1 MRVLVTGAAGFVG
14 RYVVARLARDH
25 EVVALVHS
33 QPSRDLPA
41 AKTIV
46 ADLTSPS
53 MAARLPRDVDVVVH
67 LAQAY
72 KTFPEH
78 AAEIFAVNATST
90 QRLADHA
97 RSVGV
102 RRFVL
107 ASSGSI
113 YRPGPAPL
121 RETDPPQ
128 PMGFHPATKLIA
140 EQVLSYYA
148 EPLEVVNLRLF
159 APFGPMQVD
168 RLIPRLIESVRS
180 GTAIALSRGGEP
192 RLNPIFIDDLA
203 EVFAQV
209 VAGAGAGVI
218 NIGGPT
224 VVSIRDIAEAAGDAL
239 GRAPNFEAR
248 DREPYG
254 DLVADVTAM
263 HRQLVL
269 PAMVEPHEGIR
280 RMVADAPAL
289 A

>member
-14 RYVVARLARDH
+14 RYVVTRLARDH
-25 EVVALVHS
+25 EVVALVHA
-33 QPSRDLPA
+33 QPSWDVPV

-53 MAARLPRDVDVVVH
+53 MGARLPRDIDVVIH

-113 YRPGPAPL
+113 YRPGPEPL
-121 RETDPPQ
+121 RETDPPR

-148 EPLEVVNLRLF
+148 DPLEVVSLRLF
-159 APFGPMQVD
+159 APFGPGQVD

-180 GTAIALSRGGEP
+180 GSSIALSRGGEP
-192 RLNPIFIDDLA
+192 RLNPIYIDDLA
-203 EVFAQV
+203 EVFAQA

-224 VVSIRDIAEAAGDAL
+224 VVSIRDIAEAAGEAL
-239 GRAPNFEAR
+239 GRAPIFETR

-254 DLVADVTAM
+254 DLVADTTAM
-263 HRQLVL
+263 HRHFEL
-269 PAMVEPHEGIR
+269 PAMVEPRDGIR
-280 RMVADAPAL
+280 RMVVEAPAL